1 MTKLSR
7 NGSGS
12 GSGRRPRARGRGAAA
27 VALLGAATLLLAAC
41 SSGSAAPA
49 EQERDYG
56 TPAAGK
62 IKEGILEGTTLTYAG
77 PGGIF
82 QEGQDKAIWQPMAK
96 ESGATMQM
104 DAFDAGK
111 LKAMV
116 DSKNVT
122 WDIVDTS
129 QVDSA
134 RGCGTLYEKIDRSK
148 IDTSKL
154 PEGTLT
160 DECMIPNVMYGFVI
174 AYNKDKFG
182 DNPPKSA
189 ADFFDTK
196 KFPGKRTVP
205 ATTYVDPQNMEFPLM
220 ADGVDL
226 DNLKPEHIDQAI
238 KKYKSLGKDG
248 IVWTTGAQAQQQLE
262 SGEAVMGF
270 VWSGRGYG
278 AADAGAPIAPVWD
291 EWLVAIDSTAIPKG
305 AKDKGASEAAINYFL
320 GADQQAK
327 MTELNSMSPVNVDA
341 KPQVDDTLSEWL
353 ASSRFETGRV
363 PDIDFWVKNYDAM
376 AAAWATWV
384 TGA

>member
-1 MTKLSR
+1 MTNPIRTTSLLASL
-7 NGSGS
+7 
-12 GSGRRPRARGRGAAA
+12 GAAA
-27 VALLGAATLLLAAC
+27 LLLTAC
-41 SSGSAAPA
+41 SGGGNDAAPA
-49 EQERDYG
+49 ADRDFG
-56 TPAAGK
+56 TPVAGQ

-82 QEGQDKAIWQPMAK
+82 QEGQDEAIWQPLAQT
-96 ESGATMQM
+96 SGATMQM
-104 DAFDAGK
+104 DAFDSGK

-116 DSKNVT
+116 DSGNVS
-122 WDIVDTS
+122 WDIVDTT

-134 RGCGTLYEKIDRSK
+134 RGCGTMYEKIDRSL

-174 AYNKDKFG
+174 AYNTEVFG

-196 KFPGKRTVP
+196 KFPGKRAVP
-205 ATTYVDPQNMEFPLM
+205 QTTYVDPQNLEFPLL
-220 ADGVDL
+220 AAGVDL
-226 DNLKPEHIDQAI
+226 NELKPEHIDQALDM
-238 KKYKSLGKDG
+238 YRDLGDDMIG
-248 IVWTTGAQAQQQLE
+248 WTTGAQAQQQLE

-278 AADAGAPIAPVWD
+278 AAEAGAPIAPVWD

-305 AKDKGASEAAINYFL
+305 AKDVAASHAAINYYL
-320 GADQQAK
+320 GADQQAA

-341 KPQVDDTLSEWL
+341 KPDVDPLLSDWL
-353 ASSRFETGRV
+353 ASTRFETGKV
-363 PDIDFWVKNYDAM
+363 SNIDFWVENYDAM
-376 AAAWATWV
+376 STAWAGWV
-384 TGA
+384 TGN

>member
-1 MTKLSR
+1 MTKLTR
-7 NGSGS
+7 IA
-12 GSGRRPRARGRGAAA
+12 PALALAAA
-27 VALLGAATLLLAAC
+27 SAVLLAGC
-41 SSGSAAPA
+41 SSGSTAPPTD
-49 EQERDYG
+49 RDFG
-56 TPAAGK
+56 TPVAG
-62 IKEGILEGTTLTYAG
+62 EVTPGVLEGTTLTYAG

-82 QEGQDKAIWQPMAK
+82 QEGQDEAIWQPFAK
-96 ESGATMQM
+96 ASGATMLM

-116 DSKNVT
+116 DSGNVS

-129 QVDSA
+129 QVDTA

-148 IDTSKL
+148 VDTSEL

-174 AYNKDKFG
+174 AYNTEVFG

-205 ATTYVDPQNMEFPLM
+205 QTTYVDPQNMEFPLL

-226 DNLKPEHIDQAI
+226 DNLKPEHIAQAI
-238 KKYKSLGKDG
+238 DKYKSLGDDMIG
-248 IVWTTGAQAQQQLE
+248 WTTGAQAQQQLE
-262 SGEAVMGF
+262 SGEAVMGY

-278 AADAGAPIAPVWD
+278 AAESGAPIAPVWD

-305 AKDKGASEAAINYFL
+305 AKDVDASLAAINYFL
-320 GADQQAK
+320 GADQQAR
-327 MTELNSMSPVNVDA
+327 MTELNSMSPVNVNA
-341 KPQVDDTLSEWL
+341 VPEVDPVLADWL
-353 ASSRFETGRV
+353 ASTRFDTGIV
-363 PDIDFWVKNYDAM
+363 PHIDFWVDNYDAM
-376 AAAWATWV
+376 ASEWATWV
-384 TGA
+384 TGG

>member
-1 MTKLSR
+1 MTTLSR
-7 NGSGS
+7 TAS
-12 GSGRRPRARGRGAAA
+12 AA
-27 VALLGAATLLLAAC
+27 ALLGAAALLLAAC
-41 SSGSAAPA
+41 SGGQEAPP
-49 EQERDYG
+49 EDRDFG
-56 TPAAGK
+56 DPVAGEVT
-62 IKEGILEGTTLTYAG
+62 EGVLDGVTLTYAG

-82 QEGQDKAIWQPMAK
+82 QEGQDEAIWQPFA
-96 ESGATMQM
+96 EASGATMQM

-116 DSKNVT
+116 DSGNVT
-122 WDIVDTS
+122 WDLVDTS

-134 RGCGTLYEKIDRSK
+134 RGCGTLYEKIDRSR

-160 DECMIPNVMYGFVI
+160 DDCMIPNVMYGFVI
-174 AYNKDKFG
+174 AYNTEAFG
-182 DNPPKSA
+182 DNPPTSA
-189 ADFFDTK
+189 ADFFDTE

-226 DNLKPEHIDQAI
+226 DNLKPEHIEQAI
-238 KKYKSLGKDG
+238 EKYRSLGDDG

-278 AADAGAPIAPVWD
+278 AADAGAPIAPVWND
-291 EWLVAIDSTAIPKG
+291 WLVAIDSSAIPKG
-305 AKDKGASEAAINYFL
+305 AKDPEASHAAINYFL
-320 GADQQAK
+320 GADQQAG
-327 MTELNSMSPVNVDA
+327 MTELNSMGPVNVDA
-341 KPQVDDTLSEWL
+341 EPQVDETLGEWL
-353 ASSRFETGRV
+353 ASSRFDSGHV
-363 PDIDFWVKNYDAM
+363 PDIEFWVENYDAM
-376 AAAWATWV
+376 ASAWAGWV